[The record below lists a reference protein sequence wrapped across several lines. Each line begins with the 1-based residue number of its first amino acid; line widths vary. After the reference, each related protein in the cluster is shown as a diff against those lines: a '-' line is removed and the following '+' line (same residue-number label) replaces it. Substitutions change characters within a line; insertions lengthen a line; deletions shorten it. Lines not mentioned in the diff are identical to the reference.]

1 MDVDGWKRI
10 LISKQSGK
18 SSIDLCKAFAEVIK
32 KICSIENQ
40 SASLEAFLACRL
52 IPLDKNPGL
61 RPIGIGEVLRR
72 IAGKVVVTHFRTEI
86 VTSVG
91 SLQVCAGQEAG
102 CESIIHA
109 MHAMYEDKTCEAVL
123 LVDASSALNSI
134 NKNVFL
140 HNVTTIC
147 PVITIYVKN
156 CYSLHARLFITGGNK
171 IRSCEGTNQGD
182 SIAMVVY
189 AIAIIPMILMI
200 AGITRKIDDSSK
212 TAAYAGK
219 LFSKITGGK
228 HFAC

>member
-102 CESIIHA
+102 CKSIIHA
-109 MHAMYEDKTCEAVL
+109 MDAMYEDKTCE
-123 LVDASSALNSI
+123 VDASNALNSI

-156 CYSLHARLFITGGNK
+156 CYSLHARLFIIEETK
-171 IRSCEGTNQGD
+171 LDLVKEQIK
-182 SIAMVVY
+182 V
-189 AIAIIPMILMI
+189 IL
-200 AGITRKIDDSSK
+200 
-212 TAAYAGK
+212 
-219 LFSKITGGK
+219 
-228 HFAC
+228 